1 MTARPVVL
9 VGFVLAALP
18 GFSYLPEGSLV
29 FVEEPDVVR
38 KRDVHAKVAGAGL
51 VREVVEWEHY
61 LPGAAD
67 EFYVS
72 HRDLAPSAVLPL
84 VEYAT
89 PFAARLAERYGLPG
103 AGYGAA
109 LVLRDKSVLRR
120 VAAGAGIANPAS
132 RRAEGPEDV
141 RAFLREYPAGVV
153 LKPANRQGSVG
164 TMILTDPGRVDD
176 AWQGCLEHDEG
187 VFVPDRRM
195 PLAMLVEQ
203 YVDGHEYSVEMF
215 LAGGEPVFASITDK
229 LLYPGPRPI
238 EQGHVVPADVPPE
251 LAERLTGETRRL
263 LAAVGFGTGV
273 VHCEWIVS
281 GGVPYLVECA
291 GRFGG
296 DGIVALLAHAFGF
309 DPIRT
314 FQRVMSGEPLDGPLP
329 RQAGSAAA
337 VRFLAAGPGRVDA
350 VAGVEEARA
359 LPGVLDVDVAVA
371 PGDRIP
377 EMRSSWDRVGH
388 VEVQAP
394 TPAAAARL
402 AEEAIGKVV
411 VTVRPDTGQP

>member
-1 MTARPVVL
+1 MTTRPVVC

-18 GFSYLPEGSLV
+18 GLDYLPERSIV

-38 KRDVHAKVAGAGL
+38 KRDVHAKVADAPL
-51 VREVVEWEHY
+51 VRDVVAWEHY
-61 LPGAAD
+61 RPGAAD
-67 EFYVS
+67 EFHVR
-72 HRDLAPSAVLPL
+72 HRDLAPAAVLPL

-120 VAAGAGIANPAS
+120 VAGAAGIANPAS
-132 RRAEGPEDV
+132 RPAGGPEDV
-141 RAFLREYPAGVV
+141 RAFLRAHPGGVV

-176 AWQGCLEHDEG
+176 AWERCLRQDEG

-203 YVDGHEYSVEMF
+203 YVAGHEYSVEMF
-215 LAGGEPVFASITDK
+215 LSDGEPVFAGVTDK

-238 EQGHVVPADVPPE
+238 EQGHVVPADVSPE
-251 LAERLTGETRRL
+251 LAERLTGQTRRL

-296 DGIVALLAHAFGF
+296 DGIVALLQHAYGF
-309 DPIRT
+309 DPVRT
-314 FQRVMSGEPLDGPLP
+314 YQRLMAGEPPDGPLP
-329 RQAGSAAA
+329 RQAASAAA
-337 VRFLAAGPGRVDA
+337 VRFLAAAPGLVEAVDGLA
-350 VAGVEEARA
+350 EARA
-359 LPGVLDVDVAVA
+359 IPGVLDVDVSVA
-371 PGDRIP
+371 PGDRVP
-377 EMRSSWDRVGH
+377 ELRSSWDRVGH
-388 VEVQAP
+388 VAVRAE

-402 AEEAIGKVV
+402 AEEAIGRVV
-411 VTVRPDTGQP
+411 VTVRPDAG